1 MADRLGDG
9 QTFELVMK
17 RIGVLRQLRDGPAHK
32 RDLVE
37 ETGQSRST
45 IDRAVRELAE
55 LDLVE
60 RREDGVTVTAAG
72 RLAVEHLGEFQTG
85 LGDILATDS
94 VLDPLP
100 SDAAVTTDVVV
111 DGEAMLATEPM
122 PYRPLERVH
131 DALADADRYRAVL
144 PALDDPRQI
153 RLLYEH
159 VVTEGNPAELVVGP
173 VLFATLREEFPR
185 RITAMAEH
193 EGFSA
198 LVTEELPPFA
208 LSLAERET
216 GEGTRTTVFVVVF
229 TENGGVH
236 GVIAN
241 GSPDAV
247 RWAEQQY
254 ERAREGSSAQTES
267 LFADTD
273 GGTTGVDPDGGP
285 AVLGQS
291 LPVSL
296 EREGFVRPDVSYF
309 RDEPIADPRTAW
321 RAGLSLAE
329 VHTGYAVERTHAPE
343 GEAGRAGDQ
352 ASGAV
357 GESADGTGHSGGEA
371 ALTATL
377 TTDLTDGGDCVLV
390 GPPGSGKSTLCKRV
404 ACAWYEDDRGP
415 VLYRE
420 QGRGRPFES
429 VQDLVTTVDAA
440 DGHALVVVED
450 AVRPEAN
457 AVFDAAERLR
467 GREDV
472 SFLFDVRENEWIDP
486 PEPVGDVPDLPVRT
500 MPPFSAAD
508 CERLVAHV
516 EGTVGES
523 VDVPVDRLVEEVRA
537 EATGDEAAPSELLL
551 LLHRLATYA
560 DPLADGQ
567 TSLEEAVAA
576 LYADLEG
583 DDLALDLCLL
593 VNTLN
598 AAGLDLE
605 PGALYA
611 VAESADVDAV
621 DAALSRLEG
630 RVLFPRPD
638 GSYRTVHEAWSVA
651 FLAHLL
657 EAAGEA
663 AAAERFG
670 DAVGALLSLADE
682 PDRCER
688 VAALLDDQWSLAS
701 VADDPAGWAAETAE
715 AVYALGRERPK
726 LAPLFG
732 DGRTDTVALPAACP
746 ADLADRRPVWLG
758 QMFLRG
764 GYYERAERA
773 FERLPDDGSDGGIE
787 RLLGLA
793 RIARERGECEEAITL
808 AEECLSR
815 LPGDED
821 GHSRARATFEL
832 GRALEGTGDLDAA
845 RARYLDALEGF
856 DGDGGGDRRRRARV
870 LRCLGEV
877 ARQQGAYEEAAT
889 FHRRGRSLVRDL
901 GDRTGEADVLHALGR
916 VAWAEGEYEQAR
928 EYGERALDV
937 RRAVG
942 DRRGEC
948 NSFNM
953 LGIVA
958 KHLGEYDQAREY
970 MERSLEIAR
979 ELGMRGKEA
988 TMLGNLGLLAERQ
1001 GEFDR
1006 AREAIER
1013 SLEIGRELGKAHLEA
1028 VRLNN
1033 LGLVA
1038 VRQADHGVAR
1048 DAFRQGCEIAR
1059 ERDLPRQEANA
1070 HNGLGHVARLQGR
1083 YETAREHHEQGLEIT
1098 REIGHRRRLADSL
1111 NKLGIVAVREEN
1123 SEEAEQ
1129 FFERALAETREIDH
1143 PHEEVIALLGLGT
1156 VARLRGE
1163 HDRAEA
1169 YLEDALERGESTG
1182 DRMLGELTRLTE
1194 ARLAFDRGE
1203 HGRARELGRAVEDAF
1218 TGMGARQWA
1227 ARSRRLLGEVAAA
1240 TGSPQA
1246 AREHWR
1252 AALETF
1258 EAIDAPHDALA
1269 TIQLL
1274 VELDDSVES
1283 GDATDSADSED
1294 ATDSADETDAAEWRR
1309 RARSVAAD
1317 APPETVERYRELLR
1331 A

>member
-1 MADRLGDG
+1 MADRRGDG
-9 QTFELVMK
+9 ETFELVMK
-17 RIGVLRQLRDGPAHK
+17 RIGVLRQLREGPVHK

-37 ETGQSRST
+37 ATGQSRST
-45 IDRAVRELAE
+45 IDRAMRELAE

-60 RREDGVTVTAAG
+60 RSEEGVAATAAG

-111 DGEAMLATEPM
+111 DSDAMLATEPM

-173 VLFATLREEFPR
+173 ELFATLREEFPR

-198 LVTEELPPFA
+198 LVTDELPPFA
-208 LSLAERET
+208 LSLAEREI
-216 GEGTRTTVFVVVF
+216 GDDTRTTVFVVVF

-236 GVIAN
+236 GVLAN

-254 ERAREGSSAQTES
+254 ERAREGSSAQTEA

-273 GGTTGVDPDGGP
+273 GGTTGLDPDSGLAGVDPDGGP

-296 EREGFVRPDVSYF
+296 EREGFVRPGVSYF
-309 RDEPIADPRTAW
+309 RDEPIADPTTAW

-329 VHTGYAVERTHAPE
+329 VHTGYAVERIHAPE
-343 GEAGRAGDQ
+343 GGADHAGDS
-352 ASGAV
+352 AGSAAA
-357 GESADGTGHSGGEA
+357 ESDDGTGGLGADMA

-377 TTDLTDGGDCVLV
+377 TGDLTGGGGCVLV

-404 ACAWYEDDRGP
+404 ACAWYEEDRGP

-429 VQDLVTTVDAA
+429 VDDLVRTVEAA

-450 AVRPEAN
+450 AVRPETS
-457 AVFDAAERLR
+457 AVFDAVERVR

-472 SFLFDVRENEWIDP
+472 SFLFDARENEWVDP
-486 PEPVGDVPDLPVRT
+486 PEPVGDVPDLQVRN
-500 MPPFSAAD
+500 MPPLSAAD
-508 CERLVAHV
+508 CERLVAHA
-516 EGTVGES
+516 EGTLGES
-523 VDVPVDRLVEEVRA
+523 VEVPVNRLLEEVRA
-537 EATGDEAAPSELLL
+537 EATADEAAPSELLL
-551 LLHRLATYA
+551 LLHRLAGYA

-576 LYADLEG
+576 LYDDLEG

-611 VAESADVDAV
+611 VAGSANFDAV
-621 DAALSRLEG
+621 DDALSRLEG
-630 RVLFPRPD
+630 RVLFPQPD

-657 EAAGEA
+657 DAAGESA
-663 AAAERFG
+663 AARRFG

-682 PDRCER
+682 PGRCER
-688 VAALLDDQWSLAS
+688 IATLLDDQWSLAS
-701 VADDPAGWAAETAE
+701 VADDPAGWAAETTQ

-732 DGRTDTVALPAACP
+732 DGDSDTVTLPSVCP
-746 ADLADRRPVWLG
+746 DDVADRRPVWLG
-758 QMFLRG
+758 GMFLSG
-764 GYYERAERA
+764 GYYDRAERA
-773 FERLPDDGSDGGIE
+773 FERLPDDRSDAGIE
-787 RLLGLA
+787 RLLGLS
-793 RIARERGECEEAITL
+793 RIARERGECEEATAL

-815 LPGDED
+815 LSDDEH
-821 GHSRARATFEL
+821 GRARATFEL
-832 GRALEGTGDLDAA
+832 GRALEGRGDLDGA
-845 RARYLDALEGF
+845 RAYFLDALEGF
-856 DGDGGGDRRRRARV
+856 DGDDGGDRRRRARV
-870 LRCLGEV
+870 LSCLGEV
-877 ARQQGAYEEAAT
+877 ARQQGAYEEAGG

-901 GDRTGEADVLHALGR
+901 GDRPGEAEVLHALGR
-916 VAWAEGEYEQAR
+916 VAWAEGEYERAR
-928 EYGERALDV
+928 EYGERALDI

-942 DRRGEC
+942 DRRGVC
-948 NSFNM
+948 DSFNM

-958 KHLGEYDQAREY
+958 KHLGEHDQAREY

-1006 AREAIER
+1006 AREAIEH

-1038 VRQADHGVAR
+1038 VRQADHAVAR

-1083 YETAREHHEQGLEIT
+1083 YEEAREHHEQGLAIT
-1098 REIGHRRRLADSL
+1098 REIGQPRRLDDSL
-1111 NKLGIVAVREEN
+1111 NKLGLVAVREEDCG
-1123 SEEAEQ
+1123 EAEQ

-1156 VARLRGE
+1156 VARFRGD

-1169 YLEDALERGESTG
+1169 YLEDALERGEATG

-1194 ARLAFDRGE
+1194 ARLALDCGE
-1203 HGRARELGRAVEDAF
+1203 HGRARELGRAVEVAF

-1246 AREHWR
+1246 AREQWR
-1252 AALETF
+1252 PALETF
-1258 EAIDAPHDALA
+1258 EAVDAPHDALA

-1274 VELDDSVES
+1274 AELDES
-1283 GDATDSADSED
+1283 GDDGGSTDVA
-1294 ATDSADETDAAEWRR
+1294 DAAEWRR

-1317 APPETVERYRELLR
+1317 APPEVVERYRGLLR
-1331 A
+1331 DQG